1 MKDCS
6 NKMINSMGTPL
17 NSLSRASSSYLRSA
31 MHQPIQWHEWG
42 EEAFA
47 TARRENKP
55 ILLDIGAVW
64 CHWCHVMD
72 RESYE
77 DPEIAQIVNDRFVA
91 IKVDRDE
98 RPDIDS
104 RYQVAIQ
111 AISGQGG
118 WPLTAFLTSEGKPFY
133 GGTYFP
139 PDDHY
144 GRPSFRRVLLAIS
157 DAYQNK
163 NSDVSEQA
171 KLVEGAIA
179 NSESM
184 AGKTG
189 EFSLQVVDEIVE
201 AALRSFDETNGGF
214 GNAPKFPHP
223 SMIDSLIEQY
233 ARSRGDGRPR
243 PSGGAKPHEELKHV
257 FTSTLEKMARG
268 GVYDQLAGGFHRY
281 SVDERWIVPHFEKM
295 SYDNSE
301 LLKNYVHAFHATRDE
316 FFADVARDI
325 IRWMDEWLSD
335 REHGGFYASQDADIS
350 LEDDGDYFT
359 WTLDEAKA
367 VLTEEEA
374 DVACLHY
381 DINEIG
387 EMHHN
392 PAKNVL
398 CQRAP
403 VEEIATRLK
412 LPRERVIELLTS
424 AKRKMYAARLQRPTP
439 YVDKTIYTGWNA
451 LCISAYLDAAR
462 ALKLQ
467 DARRFALRSLDRIL
481 SSAWDENR
489 GLSHAV
495 AYSDKQA
502 TTKQSAG
509 FIDDYASTA
518 IACLDAYESTSDMT
532 YFRSA
537 QKIADHMIARLY
549 DPTSGGFFD
558 SPPAEGSLGVLSA
571 PRKPFQDSPTPAG
584 NPMAAIALTRLHA
597 LTDDPGYRDK
607 AQRTLELLA
616 GVAAQYG
623 IFAGTY
629 GLAVNSLGVSH
640 SEIIII
646 GEGQLADELYA
657 HALTLWRSGDSILR
671 LAFNEATEQNL
682 PPSLAATIPHLPA
695 VKQKL
700 TCAIVC
706 SAGSCKP
713 PAHTIEQL
721 EQILNAEENV
731 A

>member
-1 MKDCS
+1 MS
-6 NKMINSMGTPL
+6 TAL
-17 NSLSRASSSYLRSA
+17 NSLSLASSSYRRSA

-47 TARRENKP
+47 LSRRENKP

-77 DPEIAQIVNDRFVA
+77 DPEIAEIVNQRFVA

-104 RYQVAIQ
+104 RYQVAVQ

-118 WPLTAFLTSEGKPFY
+118 WPLTAFLTSDGKPFY

-144 GRPSFRRVLLAIS
+144 GRPSFKRVLLAIS
-157 DAYQNK
+157 DAHQNK
-163 NSDVSEQA
+163 NTDVSEQA
-171 KLVEGAIA
+171 KMVEGAIA

-189 EFSLQVVDEIVE
+189 ELSPQVVEEIVE
-201 AALRSFDETNGGF
+201 AALRAFDETNGGF
-214 GNAPKFPHP
+214 GSAPKFPHP
-223 SMIDSLIEQY
+223 SMIDLLIDQY
-233 ARSRGDGRPR
+233 RRSEDDR
-243 PSGGAKPHEELKHV
+243 LKNIFV
-257 FTSTLEKMARG
+257 PTLEKMARG

-301 LLKNYVHAFHATRDE
+301 LLKNYVHAYQATRDQ

-335 REHGGFYASQDADIS
+335 RERGGFYASQDADIS
-350 LEDDGDYFT
+350 LDDDGDYFT

-367 VLTEEEA
+367 VLIEEEA
-374 DVACLHY
+374 QVACLHY
-381 DINEIG
+381 DINDIG
-387 EMHHN
+387 EMQHN

-398 CQRAP
+398 YQRASI
-403 VEEIATRLK
+403 EEIAARLK
-412 LPRERVIELLTS
+412 LPRERIVELLNS
-424 AKRKMYAARLQRPTP
+424 AKQKMYAARLKRPTP
-439 YVDKTIYTGWNA
+439 YIDKTVYTGWNA
-451 LCISAYLDAAR
+451 LCISAYIEAAR
-462 ALKLQ
+462 ALNLAG
-467 DARRFALRSLDRIL
+467 ARSFALRSLDRII
-481 SSAWDENR
+481 SSSWNEAE

-495 AYSDKQA
+495 AYSDEQA
-502 TTKQSAG
+502 SGKDAAG
-509 FIDDYASTA
+509 FLDDYASTV
-518 IACLDAYESTSDMT
+518 IACLDAYQATSDIT
-532 YFRSA
+532 YFHA
-537 QKIADHMIARLY
+537 AKKIADQMIKRFY
-549 DPTSGGFFD
+549 DSAAGGFFD
-558 SPPAEGSLGVLSA
+558 SQPAPTKLGVLSA

-584 NPMAAIALTRLHA
+584 NPMAAIGLTRLHA
-597 LTDDPGYRDK
+597 YTDDSGYRDK

-629 GLAVNSLGVSH
+629 GLAATALGVSH
-640 SEIIII
+640 SEIIVI
-646 GEGQLADELYA
+646 GEDTLAHQLYA
-657 HALTLWRSGDSILR
+657 HALLLQPPGNSIFR
-671 LAFNEATEQNL
+671 LTFGQAVEHNL
-682 PPSLAATIPHLPA
+682 PPLLAATVPQLPA
-695 VKQKL
+695 IKEKHS
-700 TCAIVC
+700 CAVVC

-713 PAHTIEQL
+713 PARTVEQL
-721 EQILNAEENV
+721 TQILRRKENA